1 MEVVVSMVKAKF
13 GLFDVEVEEA
23 TREAAMFGQAG
34 FGVAPERFDP
44 VDVVAPACKLVP
56 AVVNAEVAF
65 VAQVDEAVV
74 ALPTVGVDDAL
85 VSHTALDD
93 GLQRVSRAI
102 VEHVGEDFA
111 AAFEDTDDGHL
122 TTCASPPF
130 APHTPRAKGAFGDFN
145 LAFER
150 SLSQAFVRNANPD
163 RQHMTVDARAMQ
175 AHDLSDLDGFQIER
189 KEAVELAKLLIRKS
203 GTFAVSVGH

>member
-13 GLFDVEVEEA
+13 GLFDVEIEEP

-34 FGVAPERFDP
+34 FGVAPERFDA
-44 VDVVAPACKLVP
+44 VDVVAPACKLAP
-56 AVVNAEVAF
+56 AVVDAEVAF

-93 GLQRVSRAI
+93 GLQSVSRAI

-111 AAFEDTDDGHL
+111 AALEDADDGHF
-122 TTCASPPF
+122 APRAAPPF
-130 APHTPRAKGAFGDFN
+130 APHAPGAKVAFVDFN
-145 LAFER
+145 LTFER
-150 SLSQAFVRNANPD
+150 GLSDAFIRNTNTD